1 MQKKKKKLSK
11 RPSENEF
18 QLAYI
23 IKTNPCLNF
32 FEFLTL
38 TFFFAQKMT
47 HKATLCR
54 TKLK

>member
-1 MQKKKKKLSK
+1 MQKKKKLSK